1 MPLQPIVIKEHQTY
15 DIEKHPDGKKCLEE
29 RHVVLEGMPT
39 DFMGIPKYLGVD
51 NSLTAGFYIG
61 ADWLVE
67 KELPIVV
74 LPKIDNLD
82 YLGMFVAA
90 LSVDSVAES
99 NYFAKCYG
107 ISFNK
112 PAIEVSEDVSQ
123 LTPLLLV
130 HYITL
135 LEKLVKTGL
144 RKGYVTISENLTNRY
159 KGHLLVSQ
167 HIKKNIIFGR
177 QDRNYCSYQV
187 FSSDIP
193 VNRLLKKALLF
204 AQKMLQNLLPVNRM
218 TMQLQNRINA
228 LLSAFADVSDNIEIS
243 EVRLCSGN
251 KIFKNYAQAVVVAKD
266 ILRRYDYSIAN
277 IDESNH
283 STPCFWIDMSRMF
296 ELYVYSKLSTAYP
309 GKIKFQ
315 VRGYCGTAADY
326 IHVGEHIIIDAKYKP
341 RYEYSNSGIIP
352 DIREIS
358 GYGRDV
364 SILEHFGKDFLNSNE
379 EVKCLIIYPQ
389 TEVSFPISDGSDE
402 QMCRAL
408 SDYANMNELQQS
420 STPNPLWN
428 QATEIKYYR
437 NFRKLRISLPII
449 NH

>member
-1 MPLQPIVIKEHQTY
+1 MPLKPIIIKEHQTF
-15 DIEKHPDGKKCLEE
+15 DLEKYPEVKDRLNA
-29 RHVVLEGMPT
+29 RHVVLKGMPT
-39 DFMGIPKYLGVD
+39 DFMGAPEYLGVD
-51 NSLTAGFYIG
+51 DNLTAGYYIG

-67 KELPIVV
+67 NELPIVV
-74 LPKIDNLD
+74 LPKIENLD
-82 YLGMFVAA
+82 YLEMFATA
-90 LSVDSVAES
+90 LSVDSATE
-99 NYFAKCYG
+99 NDYFAKCYG
-107 ISFNK
+107 ISFSK
-112 PAIEVSEDVSQ
+112 PAIEVCEDVSQ

-130 HYITL
+130 YYITL
-135 LEKLVKTGL
+135 LEKLVRTGL

-159 KGHLLVSQ
+159 KGRLLISQ
-167 HIKKNIIFGR
+167 QIKKNTIFGR

-187 FSSDIP
+187 FSIDIP

-204 AQKMLQNLLPVNRM
+204 AQRMLQNLLSQNRAVA
-218 TMQLQNRINA
+218 QLQKRINM

-243 EVRLCSGN
+243 EVKLCSGN
-251 KIFKNYAQAVVVAKD
+251 KIFKNYSQAVVVAKD
-266 ILRRYDYSIAN
+266 ILRRYGYSIAN
-277 IDESNH
+277 IDVYNH
-283 STPCFWIDMSRMF
+283 STPCFWIDMSRLF
-296 ELYVYSKLSTAYP
+296 ELYVYSKLSAAYP
-309 GKIKFQ
+309 GNILFQ

-341 RYEYSNSGIIP
+341 RYDYSNSGIIP

-358 GYGRDV
+358 GYGRDL
-364 SILEHFGKDFLNSNE
+364 SILKHFGKDFLNSDE

-389 TEVSFPISDGSDE
+389 TEVSFPMLDGSDE

-408 SDYANMNELQQS
+408 ADYANMNELQES

-428 QATEIKYYR
+428 QGTEIKYYR